1 MKIQLSRSGAFSIAS
16 SIYIMFF
23 LVVNNIVYSS
33 SYPWIIF
40 CIPVFVL
47 WPLAACFPH
56 NILKTPTA
64 FILYACVVV
73 YYAVL
78 NILISPGHPWVL
90 YIAFGFL
97 WYPFSVF
104 FAKKGAFHLS
114 IYGLIWSILFFGIV
128 NLITTPGNI
137 WAVYPVFIVLWW
149 PLSVYFF
156 GSKRTF

>member
-1 MKIQLSRSGAFSIAS
+1 MKIHLSRSGAFSIAS

-23 LVVNNIVYSS
+23 LAVNNIVYSS

-40 CIPVFVL
+40 CVPAFIV
-47 WPLAACFPH
+47 WPLAVCFSRS
-56 NILKTPTA
+56 IVKTPVA
-64 FILYACVVV
+64 FALYACVVM

-78 NILISPGHPWVL
+78 NILTSPGHPWVL
-90 YIAFGFL
+90 YIAFAL
-97 WYPFSVF
+97 SWYPFSVI
-104 FAKKGAFHLS
+104 FAKKGAFGLS
-114 IYGLIWSILFFGIV
+114 IFGLIWSILFFVTV

-137 WAVYPVFIVLWW
+137 WAVYPVFAVLWW